1 MLLEL
6 RVKNFALIEN
16 LQISFG
22 EKFNVLTG
30 ETGAGK
36 TILLQALGLL
46 CGSKFLTGSA
56 REETVDVTVEAIFI
70 PKKSSRLE
78 EVLDDL
84 GLDFDP
90 DEWVLR
96 RTIQPGGRNRC
107 SLNGNLLRVQD
118 LKKLGPFLVDIHSQH
133 QTGQLLDSK
142 NHFKFLESYCS
153 DSVRLALEIYRLK
166 IKDFKSLQMRQ
177 QSAEQR
183 TQELIREI
191 ARLESELKEIEEV
204 RPELEED
211 RQLGD
216 LHKRL
221 VHRGEIHSGLEHC
234 RNSLDP
240 AGDHSAFREFLLL
253 EKKIEDIANLD
264 KQLEERL
271 DDIKA
276 INLQI
281 EDLRQQLATFESEL
295 DSLTPQELFDTEARL
310 ASLEKLK
317 RKYGSTISEVLA
329 YEEEAAD
336 KLFSLQEEQK
346 QIENLDHDLD
356 LLGLELLQIA
366 DELQG
371 HLATAAI
378 DLGNEVQGQLSR
390 LKMKDASFCVTFED
404 SASAIQIQ
412 SSNGLRSLSLRSPQ
426 DCQFYLSTNKGQ
438 SPLPLAKVA
447 SGGEISRTMLALKRT
462 FSRVHSAQTFI
473 FDEID
478 SGIGGETAHT
488 VAEMLAEIANEHD
501 QNILVITHLPQV
513 AVRADRHF
521 RVQKYTQ
528 NERTSTAVDLL
539 LDGEVRDEISRMMGL
554 NGNSSELRGM
564 LESENSH

>member
-6 RVKNFALIEN
+6 RVKNFALIEH
-16 LQISFG
+16 LQISLG

-56 REETVDVTVEAIFI
+56 RDETFDVTVEAIFT
-70 PKKSSRLE
+70 PKKSSKLK

-96 RTIQPGGRNRC
+96 RTIHPGGRNRC

-153 DSVRLALEIYRLK
+153 DSVKLSLETYRLK

-183 TQELIREI
+183 TQELTREI

-204 RPELEED
+204 RPELDED

-221 VHRGEIHSGLEHC
+221 VHRGEIHGGLENC

-253 EKKIEDIANLD
+253 EKKIEVIANLD
-264 KQLEERL
+264 TQLEARL

-281 EDLRQQLATFESEL
+281 EELRQQLATFESEL
-295 DSLTPQELFDTEARL
+295 DNLTPQELFDTEARL

-317 RKYGSTISEVLA
+317 RKYGSTIAEVLA
-329 YEEEAAD
+329 YEEKAAD
-336 KLFSLQEEQK
+336 ILFSLQEEQK
-346 QIENLDHDLD
+346 QIENLDSDLD
-356 LLGLELLQIA
+356 LLGSELLLIA
-366 DELQG
+366 DELQD
-371 HLATAAI
+371 HLATAAME
-378 DLGNEVQGQLSR
+378 LGAEVQRQLSR
-390 LKMKDASFCVTFED
+390 LKMKDACFHVNFED

-412 SSNGLRSLSLRSPQ
+412 SNNAVRLLSLRSPK
-426 DCQFYLSTNKGQ
+426 DCQFYLSANKGQ
-438 SPLPLAKVA
+438 PPLPLSKVA

-462 FSRVHSAQTFI
+462 FSRVHSAQTFV

-513 AVRADRHF
+513 AVRGDKHF

-528 NERTSTAVDLL
+528 DERTSTSVDLL

-554 NGNSSELRGM
+554 NGNSNELREM
-564 LESENSH
+564 LESENSS